1 MVKRTKV
8 DESEQEESDD
18 LDSDSD
24 DSVDLASSSSSGA
37 SVGGEDDDGSV
48 GSIPSE
54 PVSKKQRA
62 LEKDTS
68 PQKSAD
74 TTKKSSSS
82 KDAYVNHKSGPQAA
96 SATKIQAPA
105 LKKAPPTKTETKA
118 NALEPANTIFNN
130 VSGGGN
136 SSEDITRGPP
146 ITTDSAAK
154 KLIGQYLRQQNRP
167 YSAIQVHD
175 NLHKRVPKATC
186 ERVLTALC
194 EPGMGYI
201 CKEYGKAKI
210 YFVDQST
217 LTSNFTPTQLD
228 TLLQQNDDLA
238 KEVEYAAGEE
248 KRLKQQLQQLVHEP
262 TDEDLDTL
270 LAEAREIVR
279 LKTEKVNT
287 LSNAGNQAASSSSS
301 GGALSRGSSSSS
313 SAPSSSSMKTLAHC
327 VQAHNYY
334 RKVWAARK
342 QLCMDAADLL
352 SEGMN
357 KKVKDVL
364 VRPRS

>member
-1 MVKRTKV
+1 MAKRTKV
-8 DESEQEESDD
+8 DESEQEESDN

-54 PVSKKQRA
+54 PVSKKQKT
-62 LEKDTS
+62 LEKGTS

-74 TTKKSSSS
+74 TIKKSSSS
-82 KDAYVNHKSGPQAA
+82 KDAYVVHKSGPQAT
-96 SATKIQAPA
+96 SATKTQA
-105 LKKAPPTKTETKA
+105 LKKAPPTKTETKE
-118 NALEPANTIFNN
+118 NALEPANTISNN
-130 VSGGGN
+130 VSGVGN

-248 KRLKQQLQQLVHEP
+248 KRLKQQLQQLAHEP

-270 LAEAREIVR
+270 LAEARETVR

-301 GGALSRGSSSSS
+301 GGVLSRGSSSSS

-352 SEGMN
+352 SEGLN